1 MPEFGIVFPPWVYR
15 GENDELLARIL
26 GEVGPDYVTI
36 PLVTGPFTE
45 LRAERTHGGHVVSS
59 SGGWHYQPDAARYA
73 GCSHKP
79 QSADWLHG
87 RDVLPQMLADLRG
100 RGVRVVFR
108 VDPGSAL
115 KGLPTT
121 PLPMRIRNVWDEEL
135 PWAGPCLLQPESEQL
150 LRGLIADL
158 SVHQPDGWSIVR
170 WKANTSPAFTR
181 RSMRGFRTR
190 SGGPATVC
198 LCAGCRA
205 VAQRAGLDM
214 DEVCR
219 ALTEDFQRLYSQS
232 GGGAAPQFAGETAR
246 PSNLSSVYSECRL
259 RAEIEIYQRL
269 GAMLGK
275 TRRNWLDTDPLS
287 LTRDESFRDFADWD
301 DYVAIHPAALPATFE
316 PDDLELQTP
325 AASAGL
331 TFDMKSARGTAL
343 GFFLRLRAA
352 PWWPPDGMVLEV
364 DAVCGEDAP
373 HLVSFAQSAVEQGV
387 SNLEFDGIHL
397 LPRAAVQSLK
407 QAVRFARRASPPQ
420 RAAAQPL
427 QGS

>member
-59 SGGWHYQPDAARYA
+59 RGGWHYQPDAARYA

-79 QSADWLHG
+79 QTADWLHG
-87 RDVLPQMLADLRG
+87 RDVLPQMLAELRG
-100 RGVRVVFR
+100 RGVRAVFR
-108 VDPGSAL
+108 VDPWSAL

-121 PLPMRIRNVWDEEL
+121 PLPMRIRNLWDEEL
-135 PWAGPCLLQPESEQL
+135 TWAGPCLLQPESEQL

-158 SVHQPDGWSIVR
+158 SVHQPDGWSLVR
-170 WKANTSPAFTR
+170 WRANPGPAFTR
-181 RSMRGFRTR
+181 QSMRGFRTR
-190 SGGPATVC
+190 SAGPATTC

-219 ALTEDFQRLYSQS
+219 SLAEDFQRLYSQPA
-232 GGGAAPQFAGETAR
+232 GGASPEFAGEAMR
-246 PSNLSSVYSECRL
+246 PSNPSSDYSECRL

-275 TRRNWLDTDPLS
+275 TRRNRIDTDPLS
-287 LTRDESFRDFADWD
+287 LTRPEPIRDFADWD
-301 DYVAIHPAALPATFE
+301 DYVAIHPETLLAAFE
-316 PDDLELQTP
+316 PNDLARQP
-325 AASAGL
+325 AAASADL
-331 TFDMKSARGTAL
+331 TCDLRSARGTGL
-343 GFFLRLRAA
+343 GFFRRLSAA
-352 PWWPPDGMVLEV
+352 PWWPPDGMVIQV
-364 DAVCGEDAP
+364 DAICGEDAP
-373 HLVSFAQSAVEQGV
+373 QLVSFSQSAVEQGV
-387 SNLEFDGIHL
+387 SNLEFDGLHL

-407 QAVRFARRASPPQ
+407 QAVRFARRASPPE
-420 RAAAQPL
+420 RAAAHPL
-427 QGS
+427 HDS